1 MLYKLIKIKNLFK
14 YFFKLLLCFSF
25 SNFILANEVIN
36 DYQENKINLKY
47 IDNLPNNEYLL
58 GNGDILEISI
68 SKDKYFDNLKTL
80 DEVDINGTILLPKLN
95 RIYVRGLTVSELK
108 NILNERY
115 KEFINFPDVEIKI
128 TNYRAIS
135 FYIDGEQKSGL
146 YKID

>member
-1 MLYKLIKIKNLFK
+1 MLNKIINTKKLFK
-14 YFFKLLLCFSF
+14 YFLKVLLCFSF
-25 SNFILANEVIN
+25 SNFVLANEIIN

-95 RIYVRGLTVSELK
+95 RIYVRGLTISELK
-108 NILNERY
+108 DTRNL
-115 KEFINFPDVEIKI
+115 
-128 TNYRAIS
+128 
-135 FYIDGEQKSGL
+135 
-146 YKID
+146 